1 MLETADQTATV
12 VKRIPRLYQSRLFN
26 QINLFIKGIFG
37 IGRFWEN
44 FEKNLEFFNFK
55 ITSSIARQF

>member
-1 MLETADQTATV
+1 MLEPADQTVTV
-12 VKRIPRLYQSRLFN
+12 VKRFPRFYYLGLFN
-26 QINLFIKGIFG
+26 QIGQFIKGIFG

-55 ITSSIARQF
+55 ITSSDFR

>member
-44 FEKNLEFFNFK
+44 FEKNLGQ
-55 ITSSIARQF
+55 TPQ